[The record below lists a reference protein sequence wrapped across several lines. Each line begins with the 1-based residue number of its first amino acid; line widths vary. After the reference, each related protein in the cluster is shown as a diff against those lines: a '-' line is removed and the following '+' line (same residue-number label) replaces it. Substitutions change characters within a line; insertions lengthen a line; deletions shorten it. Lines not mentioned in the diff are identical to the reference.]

1 MKATRVTTRLAV
13 LAALAL
19 VAGCSKC
26 GKASETAVP
35 VERLLP
41 KGAVGVV
48 VVPSVEA
55 LGQKLS
61 ILQALKVTGFAAQLQ
76 GFRDAKAYSDAL
88 VNELGI
94 DVRSPEALEKAGLD
108 GKRAAGAAVLITG
121 HVYLVLPVKDAAKLH
136 AALETL
142 SSRRLGAGAGGET
155 KVGELSLKTFSPQQG
170 KPPRLGYVLTKG
182 YALVASDESIGQ
194 LAGMASMPE
203 SDALSSDAALKA
215 AQARLPGASDVFAWL
230 PPGSPVLGKAPVTSA
245 LVTAGLSPTGLA
257 VAVDAPWKG
266 DPAQLAVLEPKTG
279 PDLLGL
285 LPRDAFLV
293 LRFQGDPQRLAPFT
307 DELLG
312 PYLARAFREANFDVK
327 TEVLEK
333 LQPGAVAA
341 LSLAERPPMDKG
353 LPTFDIRRTNPF
365 TYAHLTGAAALT
377 SKDAAWPTLDQVAA
391 VAPRFGAQMQKAER
405 EGQPVLLTT
414 YAQGEGVHFAVKDDR
429 VLFASPVQRLDALV
443 KSDGKGGS
451 PVAGLGG
458 DAVAVAVDLSRL
470 SQSVRALPES
480 AWGIGGFA
488 IKATTVRWL
497 DATDD
502 LKAVTLSVSARDKAV
517 QARLALQLGGAA
529 GSADKAP

>member
-1 MKATRVTTRLAV
+1 MRRGATVR
-13 LAALAL
+13 LAALLAL
-19 VAGCSKC
+19 SLAAGCSKC
-26 GKASETAVP
+26 GKKGDEAVP

-55 LGQKLS
+55 LGQRLA

-76 GFRDAKAYSDAL
+76 GFTDAKAFSDAL
-88 VNELGI
+88 VSELGI
-94 DVRSPEALEKAGLD
+94 DVRSAEALEKAGLD
-108 GKRAAGAAVLITG
+108 GRRAAGAAVLITG
-121 HVYLVLPVKDAAKLH
+121 HAYLVLPVRDPAKLH
-136 AALETL
+136 AALESL
-142 SSRRLGAGAGGET
+142 SHRRLGAGAGGET
-155 KVGELSLKTFSPQQG
+155 KVGELTLKTFSPQQG

-182 YALVASDESIGQ
+182 YALVGTDDAVGQ
-194 LAGMASMPE
+194 LAGLASMPE
-203 SDALSSDAALKA
+203 SDALSSDASLKA
-215 AQARLPGASDVFAWL
+215 AQARLPGTGDLFAWL
-230 PPGSPVLGKAPVTSA
+230 PPGSPVLGKVPVTSA
-245 LVTAGLSPTGLA
+245 LVTAGLSPAGLS

-266 DPAQLAVLEPKTG
+266 DPAQLSVLETKSG

-293 LRFQGDPQRLAPFT
+293 LRFQGAPQRLAPFT
-307 DELLG
+307 EELLG
-312 PYLARAFREANFDVK
+312 PYLSRAFREASFDVK
-327 TEVLEK
+327 AEVLEK

-341 LSLAERPPMDKG
+341 LSLAERPPLDRG
-353 LPTFDIRRTNPF
+353 LPTFDIRQTNPF
-365 TYAHLTGAAALT
+365 TYVHLSGAAALT
-377 SKDAAWPTLDQVAA
+377 TKDGAWPTLEKVAQ

-405 EGQPVLLTT
+405 DGAPVLVTT
-414 YAQGEGVHFAVKDDR
+414 YAQGEGVHFTVKDDR

-458 DAVAVAVDLSRL
+458 DAVAVAVDLTRL

-502 LKAVTLSVSARDKAV
+502 LKTVTLAVSAKDQAV
-517 QARLALQLGGAA
+517 QARLELKLGGAA
-529 GSADKAP
+529 GSAGKAP